1 MKKNFITISIIFV
14 FLLLNKSVYAKFENN
29 IIVKIENEIIT
40 NFEIKNKILS
50 TLILSNQEIN
60 QKNVDSIKGKALDS
74 LIQLKL
80 KEIEL
85 SKYKIDDDLD
95 QVNRYLNSISSNDLK
110 SLETKFKNNNV
121 EFNLFVKEIKTEFQ
135 WQKFIYQVYSK
146 KINIDEVSLDV
157 EVEKILKEQV
167 DITEYRISEI
177 EVEKKVNQSSNDII
191 LNIQE
196 KIDQLG
202 FETTA
207 LNYSIAASS
216 SNKGDL
222 GWIDT
227 KSLSKTFFNVLT
239 QMNINDVSKPIEQQ
253 NVIIF
258 LKLTD
263 KRKTKAEN
271 ININELKK
279 KLTSQKKNELFNLYS
294 KSHLSKLKNKSLIEY
309 K

>member
-1 MKKNFITISIIFV
+1 M
-14 FLLLNKSVYAKFENN
+14 
-29 IIVKIENEIIT
+29 
-40 NFEIKNKILS
+40 
-50 TLILSNQEIN
+50 
-60 QKNVDSIKGKALDS
+60 
-74 LIQLKL
+74 
-80 KEIEL
+80 
-85 SKYKIDDDLD
+85 
-95 QVNRYLNSISSNDLK
+95 
-110 SLETKFKNNNV
+110 
-121 EFNLFVKEIKTEFQ
+121 
-135 WQKFIYQVYSK
+135 
-146 KINIDEVSLDV
+146 
-157 EVEKILKEQV
+157 
-167 DITEYRISEI
+167 
-177 EVEKKVNQSSNDII
+177 
-191 LNIQE
+191 NIQE

-222 GWIDT
+222 GWINT

-279 KLTSQKKNELFNLYS
+279 KLTSQKNELFNLYS